1 MKDILLD
8 ARFRLIL
15 LANIA
20 SAIGSGITMIAVPWL
35 LVTSDNGNVLYGYIT
50 LGMTIINFFITPYI
64 GSLIDRVSRKNLLL
78 ISEIVCLLAVLSFSI
93 MGFAGLTYEVW
104 HYTIIYVI
112 GSLYYTIFYPTMFAL
127 NQEIFEKS
135 QYKDLNGTM
144 EVQGQLSSMIAG
156 AIASYLLVHWELHWI
171 LLLNV
176 ASYGAAAY
184 FYIRLPYMKVRK
196 VKVVETQ
203 KRGMEGFRYMKGQ
216 PTLFMF
222 LLFSTMPF
230 LGVMVTNYL
239 FPVYLSDV
247 MKTSGDIYAIESM
260 IYAIGAITAGFTIP
274 IIAQKLG
281 SEKSV
286 ILGVIL
292 YTFAISL
299 VVFVPL
305 PIYLSLMFFLAL
317 GNSGTR
323 VARNSFMMDRIP
335 NEIIGR
341 VDSLFRTVGLFFRII
356 ALALFTKLIS
366 NGLII
371 LCFLILSLTL
381 IIAAVVV
388 FASWKKGFEKSE
400 SDDSPELL
408 RIPFTR

>member
-1 MKDILLD
+1 MKEILSD

-20 SAIGSGITMIAVPWL
+20 SSIGSGITMIAVPWL
-35 LVTSDNGNVLYGYIT
+35 LVTSDNGNVVYGYIT
-50 LGMTIINFFITPYI
+50 LGMTIINFIITPYI
-64 GSLIDRVSRKNLLL
+64 GSLIDKVSRKTLLL
-78 ISEIVCLLAVLSFSI
+78 ISEIVCLLAILCFSI
-93 MGFAGLTYEVW
+93 MGFAGLSFEVW
-104 HYTIIYVI
+104 HYTIIYVV

-127 NQEIFEKS
+127 NQEIFNRS
-135 QYKDLNGTM
+135 QYKALNGTM

-171 LLLNV
+171 LLMNV
-176 ASYGAAAY
+176 ASYAAAAY
-184 FYIRLPYMKVRK
+184 FYIKLPYKKIKKAKLEQAPKLGR
-196 VKVVETQ
+196 
-203 KRGMEGFRYMKGQ
+203 EGIRYMKDKQ
-216 PTLFMF
+216 AMFMF

-260 IYAIGAITAGFTIP
+260 IYAMGAITAGLMIP
-274 IIAQKLG
+274 FIARKLG
-281 SEKSV
+281 SEKTV
-286 ILGVIL
+286 VLGVIL
-292 YTFAISL
+292 YTIAISL

-305 PIYLSLMFFLAL
+305 TVYLSLMFFLAL

-341 VDSLFRTVGLFFRII
+341 VDGLFRTIGLFFRII
-356 ALALFTKLIS
+356 ALALFTNMIS
-366 NGLII
+366 NDLII
-371 LCFLILSLTL
+371 LCFIILSTVLL
-381 IIAAVVV
+381 IAAIVV
-388 FASWKKGFEKSE
+388 FLSWKKGFEEGEIDE
-400 SDDSPELL
+400 SPKIL
-408 RIPFTR
+408 RIPFAR